1 MARTRTLYLIRHAI
15 AADRGDRYPDDAKRP
30 LTREGILRWKRQ
42 VRGLQAL
49 GVEIDLVLT
58 SPLDRAMQTA
68 EILAAGLFDR
78 PAVETL
84 DTLSPGASTSA
95 TLQSL
100 HAQNKARRVALV
112 GHEPEIGALAAR
124 LMGAKGTVPFK
135 KGAVCRIDVDGFPPS
150 TAGTLCWFL
159 PPKVLR
165 TASR

>member
-1 MARTRTLYLIRHAI
+1 MARTRSLYLIRHAI
-15 AADRGDRYPDDAKRP
+15 AADRGDSYPDDTLRP
-30 LTREGILRWKRQ
+30 LTREGIQRWKRQ

-49 GVEIDLVLT
+49 GLEIDLVLT
-58 SPLDRAMQTA
+58 SPLARAKQTA

-84 DTLSPGASTSA
+84 ETLSPGASTAA

-100 HAQNKARRVALV
+100 HAHEKARHVALV

-124 LMGAKGTVPFK
+124 LLGAKGTVPFK

-165 TASR
+165 TTSR